1 MYNDKTGDKNEE
13 NDILKC
19 FKNTTKAMNTV
30 ADANVDSDYEGPRVI
45 AMVTRVT
52 DSGFWESDHCDEG
65 KLADVWGRKF
75 ISKSL
80 KAITN
85 LLLIFT

>member
-30 ADANVDSDYEGPRVI
+30 ADANVDSDYEGTRVI

-52 DSGFWESDHCDEG
+52 DSGKVIIVMKENWLMCGEG
-65 KLADVWGRKF
+65 
-75 ISKSL
+75 SL
-80 KAITN
+80 F
-85 LLLIFT
+85 LEV